1 MGVKSLLARISAGE
15 LEYESCSLH
24 RTFSEICT
32 AQIWTFPGGLGA
44 SEGTWEH
51 VNALKFK
58 IRKLQPYSSSLATF
72 FSKALTRMRVKIPY
86 LMPVLSL
93 IHSVETSH
101 T

>member
-58 IRKLQPYSSSLATF
+58 IRKLQPYFIVPRDVF
-72 FSKALTRMRVKIPY
+72 FNGTDSY
-86 LMPVLSL
+86 VL
-93 IHSVETSH
+93 
-101 T
+101 